1 MSDSEDNKTEK
12 DYLELGEVF
21 KDTIKKKD
29 KELNELKDKYLE
41 CFKLLMMS
49 YYVVR
54 MGDTFLSDVLQEN
67 PSLSFL
73 VFNLE
78 FMRAE
83 ISGYLDKLNNKEN
96 EE

>member
-1 MSDSEDNKTEK
+1 
-12 DYLELGEVF
+12 
-21 KDTIKKKD
+21 
-29 KELNELKDKYLE
+29 
-41 CFKLLMMS
+41 MS